1 MLLALGVY
9 IHFAKSDATVTPQE
23 IDGRVGGNARQPVCG
38 FLLVLEL
45 FLPLQSFDESLLR
58 EILGVRYVSYDAVDL
73 EKDPPQ
79 IVGNKPVLPL
89 CGRRRRGQ

>member
-1 MLLALGVY
+1 V
-9 IHFAKSDATVTPQE
+9 
-23 IDGRVGGNARQPVCG
+23 RG

-45 FLPLQSFDESLLR
+45 FLPLQGFDESLLR
-58 EILGVRYVSYDAVDL
+58 EILGVRNISYDAVDL